1 MYQCP
6 AQHLSGQFSFDHD
19 TNTFTAWASELGS
32 RMFGQVFEDAC
43 DVGLTIVSCKT
54 GSMASFYIVETE
66 KDDEHDI
73 HAWRLKPTD
82 ATVRQFP
89 LLKDTT
95 VIVFND

>member
-1 MYQCP
+1 MYHCP
-6 AQHLSGQFSFDHD
+6 AQHLSQQFDYDHD

-32 RMFGQVFEDAC
+32 RMFGQVFEGAC
-43 DVGLTIVSCKT
+43 DVGLSIVSGKT
-54 GSMASFYIVETE
+54 GSEAVFYIAETE
-66 KDDEHDI
+66 KDDDNDI
-73 HAWRLKPTD
+73 SAWRLKPTD